1 MVAIRTRPGIILI
14 GHPHFGPLGWILA
27 RISRVPMFTFM
38 YGIDVWSTLPLLR
51 RSALRRSDRAI
62 AISQFTAT
70 NAITANALS
79 PNKLRILGN
88 CLDPQFEQP
97 AKQDTNTTTLSLLTV
112 ARILTSEQYK
122 GHEQVI
128 RTMPFLLER
137 FPELIYN
144 IVGDGD
150 GRSQME
156 DVARQE
162 GVEHAVKF
170 HGSVSDTELKKHYR
184 EATLFVMPSRREG
197 FGFVFLEAM
206 AHGLPIVAGDQ
217 DATTEVVQ
225 DGKTGILVNPLS
237 TYALHAAITR
247 LLTQAEER
255 RQMGLRGAEAVD
267 SFSYPAF
274 RATMTSYIN
283 EVLR

>member
-1 MVAIRTRPGIILI
+1 
-14 GHPHFGPLGWILA
+14 
-27 RISRVPMFTFM
+27 
-38 YGIDVWSTLPLLR
+38 
-51 RSALRRSDRAI
+51 
-62 AISQFTAT
+62 
-70 NAITANALS
+70 
-79 PNKLRILGN
+79 
-88 CLDPQFEQP
+88 
-97 AKQDTNTTTLSLLTV
+97 
-112 ARILTSEQYK
+112 
-122 GHEQVI
+122 
-128 RTMPFLLER
+128 MPFLLER